1 MIKITLATL
10 ISAGVI
16 GTGAHTFTP
25 QSLNVTAGAVV
36 FEAGN
41 QGLKVDVAPTPD
53 FAVSL
58 TTKGD
63 RTFTVRF

>member
-10 ISAGVI
+10 IGAGAL

-25 QSLNVTAGAVV
+25 QSLNVTAGSIV
-36 FEAGN
+36 FEAGVN
-41 QGLKVDVAPTPD
+41 GLKVDVASIPD
-53 FAVSL
+53 FAVTV

-63 RTFTVRF
+63 RAFTVRF